1 MTSDAD
7 MRAVTNDTQQSA
19 VSQTTSASSP
29 VRPSGKRRAFGGLG
43 IMLAQFGVAIGL
55 IAAWALAAEYEVV
68 SHVYISSP
76 GEVARYLLDT
86 LPTSAFWNDMA
97 ATFEEMIIGFVIGG
111 LAGILVGLL
120 LARMPRT
127 DRVLQPFFTFANA
140 LPRVALAPL
149 FVLWWGVGQTSKVI
163 LAISIVFFI
172 VMTSTHA
179 GAKTV
184 DPDVALSARV
194 LGASERQMTLK
205 ILLPSAVPAIFA
217 GLRLGLVYALLAAI
231 FGEMI
236 AAREGLG
243 ALLTY
248 NSGIFNTAG
257 VFGVLIVLG
266 VIGTALNAVA
276 VWAERYLLRWQKA
289 GE

>member
-7 MRAVTNDTQQSA
+7 TRSLMKDGQEGHESETAP
-19 VSQTTSASSP
+19 ASLP
-29 VRPSGKRRAFGGLG
+29 LRPSENRRSYEGLG
-43 IMLAQFGVAIGL
+43 ILLAQCGVAIAL
-55 IAAWALAAEYEVV
+55 IAAWALAAKYEVV
-68 SHVYISSP
+68 STVYISSP
-76 GEVARYLLDT
+76 GAVARYLADT
-86 LPTSAFWNDMA
+86 LPTAAFWNDMA
-97 ATFEEMIIGFVIGG
+97 ATFKEMIIGFVIGG
-111 LAGILVGLL
+111 LAGVLVGLL

-127 DRVLQPFFTFANA
+127 DRVLEPFFTFANA

-163 LAISIVFFI
+163 LAVSIVFFI

-179 GAKTV
+179 GAKTI
-184 DPDVALSARV
+184 DPDVELSARV
-194 LGASERQMTLK
+194 LGASQRQMTLK

-289 GE
+289 GT